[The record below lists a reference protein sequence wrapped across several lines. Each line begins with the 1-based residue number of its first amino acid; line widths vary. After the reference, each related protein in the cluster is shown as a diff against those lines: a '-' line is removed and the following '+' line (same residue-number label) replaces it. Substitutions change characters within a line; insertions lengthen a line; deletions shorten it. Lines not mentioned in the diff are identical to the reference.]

1 MKAAHEQHPRMA
13 IPTLP
18 LAFIGW
24 FFAIVSFAA
33 LALGVLLLHQ
43 LLRSGKIP
51 HEYLQTRIIGDF
63 ALLVVWLIGLASA
76 FGLLN
81 GYFWGRIGLEYFC
94 WVLIALTLLSG
105 GTRLA
110 AYRRHPQGEGLT
122 ARGWVLAVAGVMLVA
137 LPLVALCGVTIL
149 TLRSDEV
156 RQQFERSQS

>member
-1 MKAAHEQHPRMA
+1 MA

-33 LALGVLLLHQ
+33 LAFGILLLHP
-43 LLRSGKIP
+43 LLRSGKIAP
-51 HEYLQTRIIGDF
+51 EYLRSRIVSDF
-63 ALLVVWLIGLASA
+63 ALLLVWLIGLVSA

-81 GYFWGRIGLEYFC
+81 GFSWGRTGLEYFC

-110 AYRRHPQGEGLT
+110 SYTRHPQELRLT
-122 ARGWVLAVAGVMLVA
+122 PRGWLIALAGVVLVA
-137 LPLVALCGVTIL
+137 LPLVALCGLTVV
-149 TLRSDEV
+149 TLRSDEA
-156 RQQFERSQS
+156 RLQFERSQKG

>member
-1 MKAAHEQHPRMA
+1 MV

-33 LALGVLLLHQ
+33 LAIGILLLHQ
-43 LLRSGKIP
+43 LFRSGKIP
-51 HEYLQTRIIGDF
+51 PEYLQSRIISDF
-63 ALLVVWLIGLASA
+63 ALLLVWLIGLVSA

-81 GYFWGRIGLEYFC
+81 GFSWGRTGLEYFC
-94 WVLIALTLLSG
+94 WVLIVLTLLSG
-105 GTRLA
+105 ATRLA
-110 AYRRHPQGEGLT
+110 SYRRPPDGQALT
-122 ARGWVLAVAGVMLVA
+122 PRGWVVAVAGVLLVA

-156 RQQFERSQS
+156 RQPPARSQT

>member
-1 MKAAHEQHPRMA
+1 MA

-33 LALGVLLLHQ
+33 LAIGTLLLSQ
-43 LLRSGKIP
+43 LFRSGKIP
-51 HEYLQTRIIGDF
+51 TEYLQSRIISDV
-63 ALLVVWLIGLASA
+63 ALLLVWLIGLVSA

-81 GYFWGRIGLEYFC
+81 GFAWGRTGLEYFC

-110 AYRRHPQGEGLT
+110 AYRQHPPGQQLT
-122 ARGWVLAVAGVMLVA
+122 PRAWVVAVAGVMLVA
-137 LPLVALCGVTIL
+137 LPLVALCGVSIF
-149 TLRSDEV
+149 TLRSDQV
-156 RQQFERSQS
+156 RQQLERSQS